1 MGDEDE
7 APDEV
12 VSDEAAIT
20 QTLAADPLL
29 EAAWGVCSLHIR
41 QALFPEDVEWLAMN
55 LNEGQS
61 IWACIHMP
69 TGPLYGWSKYRKRPK
84 EVWKFFRMRAVLTKL
99 CHTPEM
105 AAYRQALLQGRV
117 VALKDW
123 TQARVT
129 DAQQATDEIM
139 QDTDNVKP
147 ETRLRAAESILSR
160 QERYEQVQR
169 DEGRPKITIDIQ
181 AAAAFAAVVED
192 AEVRVIDVPDT
203 EDTATGRA
211 LVDNQSSTGEAEGS

>member
-181 AAAAFAAVVED
+181 AAAAFADVVED

-203 EDTATGRA
+203 EDTAKGRA

>member
-1 MGDEDE
+1 MDEE
-7 APDEV
+7 SDEV
-12 VSDEAAIT
+12 VSDGTAIT
-20 QTLAADPLL
+20 QTLSADPLL
-29 EAAWGVCSLHIR
+29 AAAWGICSIHIR
-41 QALFPEDVEWLAMN
+41 QALYPEDVEWLAMK

-61 IWACIHMP
+61 VWACMHMP
-69 TGPLYGWSKYRKRPK
+69 TGPLYEWSKYRKRPK
-84 EVWKFFRMRAVLTKL
+84 EIWKFFRMRAVLTKL

-105 AAYRQALLQGRV
+105 VAYRQALLQGQV
-117 VALKDW
+117 VALRDW

-129 DAQQATDEIM
+129 DAQEATDEIM
-139 QDTDNVKP
+139 QDGENVKP

-181 AAAAFAAVVED
+181 AAAALADVVED

-203 EDTATGRA
+203 GGPTEGRA
-211 LVDNQSSTGEAEGS
+211 LVDHQSGAGEAERS

>member
-1 MGDEDE
+1 
-7 APDEV
+7 
-12 VSDEAAIT
+12 
-20 QTLAADPLL
+20 
-29 EAAWGVCSLHIR
+29 
-41 QALFPEDVEWLAMN
+41 
-55 LNEGQS
+55 
-61 IWACIHMP
+61 MP

-181 AAAAFAAVVED
+181 AAAAFADVVED

-203 EDTATGRA
+203 EDTAKGRA